1 MKIKLTKKSVPV
13 ITKELLSAIEDY
25 QSHVNH
31 SLATRTSNV
40 TDVKIAQLL
49 REVKTGCKLL
59 NISLDTAME
68 MYETAQ
74 SAKEQP

>member
-13 ITKELLSAIEDY
+13 ITKKLLSAIEDY

-31 SLATRTSNV
+31 SLATRTRNE

>member
-1 MKIKLTKKSVPV
+1 MKIKLTEKSVPI
-13 ITKELLSAIEDY
+13 ITKKLISAIEDY
-25 QSHVNH
+25 QSHVNY
-31 SLATRTSNV
+31 SLATRTGNV
-40 TDVKIAQLL
+40 TDVKIAELL

-59 NISLDTAME
+59 DISLETAME